1 MPETDDGYKLAM
13 GGHAHRLA
21 KHSMGRRLP
30 DGSYQAEWVSQL
42 RAAVELH
49 IVEIHP
55 RLPDI
60 ERAGGVIVKRE
71 VGSGTERRMEFYVAK
86 APAVAGFERAVTDAL
101 VIRPPGD
108 GPMAWV
114 PPPAVD
120 RVAA

>member
-1 MPETDDGYKLAM
+1 MPGSWVSRMNSCPLA
-13 GGHAHRLA
+13 
-21 KHSMGRRLP
+21 RRLI
-30 DGSYQAEWVSQL
+30 VSML
-42 RAAVELH
+42 RHDSVMFSK
-49 IVEIHP
+49 
-55 RLPDI
+55 
-60 ERAGGVIVKRE
+60 RAGGVIVKRE

-86 APAVAGFERAVTDAL
+86 APAVAGFDRAVTDAL